1 MRVPPLIALVL
12 MAFLPTAGA
21 LAGPDAGP
29 DAGPP
34 TRAARTPCFT
44 ARDVSNFQAVSD
56 TVVNLRVGARDVYQ
70 IELFAPAREID
81 WSSRIGLET
90 RGGRLICSA
99 LDAELIAP
107 SDFGPRRI
115 PLRSLRRLTAEE
127 VQALP
132 PRQRP

>member
-1 MRVPPLIALVL
+1 MRVPPFAALALV
-12 MAFLPTAGA
+12 MFLPAAGA

-29 DAGPP
+29 ASPL
-34 TRAARTPCFT
+34 TREARTPCFT

-56 TVVNLRVGARDVYQ
+56 TVVNLRVGARDIYQ
-70 IELFAPAREID
+70 IELFAPAHEID
-81 WSSRIGLET
+81 WSNRIGLET

>member
-1 MRVPPLIALVL
+1 MRVPPFAALALV
-12 MAFLPTAGA
+12 MFLPAAGA

-29 DAGPP
+29 AGPL
-34 TRAARTPCFT
+34 TREARTPCFT